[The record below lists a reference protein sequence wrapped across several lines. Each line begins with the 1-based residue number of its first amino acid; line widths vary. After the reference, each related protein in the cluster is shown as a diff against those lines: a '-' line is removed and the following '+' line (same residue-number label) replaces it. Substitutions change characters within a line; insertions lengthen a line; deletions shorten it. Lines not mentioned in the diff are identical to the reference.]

1 MAGRPDGMC
10 LDSRHPRR
18 SPKWLIAQRGTHRS
32 RRIVVLMY
40 RRVMLALAA
49 TSLTAACTTTHA
61 RPTTPTSS
69 PASNATLTGRLIEV
83 GGPAPGLARPV
94 PGSVNID
101 GPVSRHVTV
110 GPDGKYVAVLPA
122 GTYTVTGAM
131 GQDTNSPGGC
141 RTIADTVTLAAGQP
155 VVSDVVCSVK

>member
-1 MAGRPDGMC
+1 VPGFEASQTVVRC
-10 LDSRHPRR
+10 TPR
-18 SPKWLIAQRGTHRS
+18 WLIVQRGIHRS
-32 RRIVVLMY
+32 RRIVVPMY

-49 TSLTAACTTTHA
+49 TSLSAACTASHA
-61 RPTTPTSS
+61 RPSTPTSS

-101 GPVSRHVTV
+101 GPVSRHVSV
-110 GPDGKYVAVLPA
+110 GPDGKYAAALPV

-131 GQDTNSPGGC
+131 GQDTTSPGGC
-141 RTIADTVTLAAGQP
+141 RTIADTVTLAAGQA